1 MHKLKLAS
9 CYVLG
14 NNNVPHNNMS
24 NGSKSEESDKS
35 GDINTKGSL
44 GSSAKGT
51 EASWLNTQMESP
63 THQQVLHIP
72 AESAQSLKTDLALQ
86 LNLRHENVGYDV
98 LEKSNTS
105 FLLDQ
110 RNVLPSPPQTLDLNV
125 STVGTSGN
133 STYDDIV
140 TILKV
145 LEEEETCSCEF

>member
-1 MHKLKLAS
+1 M
-9 CYVLG
+9 C
-14 NNNVPHNNMS
+14 
-24 NGSKSEESDKS
+24 NGSKSEEGDKS
-35 GDINTKGSL
+35 GDLNAKGSL

-51 EASWLNTQMESP
+51 EASWLNTQME
-63 THQQVLHIP
+63 TAHQQFLHIP

-86 LNLRHENVGYDV
+86 LNLTHENVGHDV
-98 LEKSNTS
+98 LEKNNVS
-105 FLLDQ
+105 FLLDH
-110 RNVLPSPPQTLDLNV
+110 RNVLSSPQTLDLNV